1 MNRMQR
7 KELEKAIAM
16 SLVLTAFSGGVGTAA
31 AVYHDTAGAYAV
43 GAQTVTDVKGLAFAG
58 YGPGYL
64 APADAAVSGNGT
76 GVVMNVSGGAFGVNI
91 GSSYNTS
98 LDAHGIGAYN
108 GAEINFAADTTL
120 SVNNAATHTTFDN
133 HGIVAGTD
141 SVIRIDSS
149 AVDIT
154 VSNGSHNSGLR
165 VYKNGQIIVSNPLI
179 MDITAGTAGGSGA
192 AYGIAVDTH
201 LGEAGDAGHV
211 ETGAVKMTING
222 GSSAGEYDAGIAVEQ
237 SGSYTANDTVD
248 ITVSNSANGGRVA
261 GVQNRGDGAVV
272 MQDVKIAASSS
283 GSSEAFGIYNYAG
296 GSYNLKNLDIT
307 ASSTGGQVV
316 GIANISSV
324 SGKVSAFEAADIT
337 MELQG
342 NGSEVYGI
350 QNGLD
355 STNASDFKAGS
366 INIKADNNGNIIGIT
381 NKVGST
387 FSAGDI
393 VIDGTGKSFMF
404 GIENQTANQ
413 MGLENVTVKLTKKD
427 GGGGATAGMH
437 GIWNPAVDFAA
448 KNTTVI
454 LDNTKGTDKT
464 TGINVGSYK
473 ADIDGDLGLD
483 IKGNTGD
490 VVGVNGTA
498 TVAGDV
504 NAILS
509 GEKNVTGINGNTT
522 VAGDLN
528 MSVNSHGATYGI
540 MGSTTVDGD
549 VNMVVVS
556 DSGSGVYG
564 ISGATSVKGD
574 LNMSVTGG
582 PGNIYCVNG
591 SLDVDGDTNVTL
603 YGANNGNN
611 YALQGS
617 HINLNGAVNNI
628 HVYDQNGNGLR
639 WAGAIRGKA
648 TIADNSVTN
657 VSVVS
662 TGSNSVEMLDG
673 LREGLDLGKN
683 AVLNVAVIAPNATVG
698 NGNEQQKGMVGILSW
713 SNYIPIVL
721 REGSQTNVTI
731 NGCAVNASGYNG
743 AIGISGAVQA
753 SGNVNVNIIS
763 EGGIGLLVS
772 SYQPSDAVYNGD
784 VIVNTNKGTAV
795 ATIDSK
801 DNTYAYTSSITIDPD
816 AGKKV
821 QLVGDVKHF
830 DDAAMLNNGASID
843 ISFKNASSF
852 LTGASLGANNTDR
865 TTSLSFDNGSLWNMT
880 GDSVATKLVNDND
893 ATIDMTQGA
902 DTLAVAEYQGDG
914 GNFIMDTDL
923 GSETDGDKI
932 TIGTKTTAGVTY
944 IQVKDASLTN
954 GLGEVTGVKN
964 LLLVTDNSAEQ
975 AAQFVGKEL
984 NAGGLWDVTP
994 TIENGLAALDANGN
1008 PVGTVNEWYLTK
1020 IAKKINND
1028 TSVLLDAG
1036 DNSYALWRN
1045 SNDTLRKRLGDLRHR
1060 SNQTDGDGLWA
1071 RYTGGKFGSGSFDSH
1086 YNMYQLG
1093 YDKADNAKSTY
1104 GFALERGTG
1113 RADYSLGSGKDKL
1126 FAGSLYGTWYGEH
1139 GNYTDVVAKAGLFD
1153 TDINSYGDYPDKANN
1168 KNHAYSLSIEYGK
1181 TIELSKE
1188 RGVFIEPQAQFIMG
1202 RLSSSSYT
1210 TDRGNHVYMGGVN
1223 SYIGRLGFVL
1233 GQKTSENNDVYF
1245 KANLLH
1251 EFGGDRDI
1259 YMRAANGETLSDSR
1273 DYGDTW
1279 FELGL
1284 GTNVKLGNSSHFYG
1298 DIERSFG
1305 ADIQK
1310 KWQINAG
1317 VRFEF

>member
-1 MNRMQR
+1 MQR
-7 KELEKAIAM
+7 KDLEKAIAM
-16 SLVLTAFSGGVGTAA
+16 SLALTAFGANVGTAA
-31 AVYHDTAGAYAV
+31 AVYHDAAGSYTV
-43 GAQTVTDVKGLAFAG
+43 GAQTVTDVKRVAFTG
-58 YGPGYL
+58 YMPGYL
-64 APADAAVSGNGT
+64 APADAAVSGNGA

-91 GSSYNTS
+91 GSSYNTG

-165 VYKNGQIIVSNPLI
+165 VYKNGQIIVSNPLT

-201 LGEAGDAGHV
+201 LGAAGDAGHI
-211 ETGAVKMTING
+211 ETGAVTMTING

-237 SGSYTANDTVD
+237 SGSYTANDKVD
-248 ITVSNSANGGRVA
+248 ITVSNSANVGRVA

-283 GSSEAFGIYNYAG
+283 GNSEAFGIYNYAG
-296 GSYNLKNLDIT
+296 GSYNLRNLDIT

-337 MELQG
+337 MVLQG

-366 INIKADNNGNIIGIT
+366 INIKADNNSNIIGIT

-393 VIDGTGKSFMF
+393 VIDGTGRSFMF

-427 GGGGATAGMH
+427 GGGGVTAGMH

-448 KNTTVI
+448 RNTTVI

-473 ADIDGDLGLD
+473 VDIDGDLGLD

-490 VVGVNGTA
+490 VVGVNGT
-498 TVAGDV
+498 TEVSGDV
-504 NAILS
+504 NAVLS
-509 GEKNVTGINGNTT
+509 GEKNVTGINGNAT
-522 VAGDLN
+522 VDGNVN
-528 MSVNSHGATYGI
+528 MKLDGKSNTYGI
-540 MGSTTVDGD
+540 IAGSSAVTVGGD
-549 VNMVVVS
+549 VNMDITTANGSVGGISTTGVIKVDGNLNINIHDTYAPIRMAAVLGNVTFATHIDIGGLNNNINVDGRS
-556 DSGSGVYG
+556 QFMEGLYSGV
-564 ISGATSVKGD
+564 K
-574 LNMSVTGG
+574 L
-582 PGNIYCVNG
+582 
-591 SLDVDGDTNVTL
+591 
-603 YGANNGNN
+603 
-611 YALQGS
+611 
-617 HINLNGAVNNI
+617 
-628 HVYDQNGNGLR
+628 
-639 WAGAIRGKA
+639 
-648 TIADNSVTN
+648 ADNSVTN
-657 VSVVS
+657 IRLK
-662 TGSNSVEMLDG
+662 NSETAFYQTQGIYDRDDKG
-673 LREGLDLGKN
+673 FNLGAN
-683 AVLNVAVIAPNATVG
+683 AVLNVAVETSGQQSLGDG
-698 NGNEQQKGMVGILSW
+698 NSDGTFGLLLTNESTTESVAQA
-713 SNYIPIVL
+713 
-721 REGSQTNVTI
+721 GSQINVKVK
-731 NGCAVNASGYNG
+731 GSAVKASGIAG
-743 AIGISGAVQA
+743 TVGISGSIKAA
-753 SGNVNVNIIS
+753 GDVNVVVQS
-763 EGGIGLLVS
+763 EDGIGLRAR
-772 SYQPSDAVYNGD
+772 AVDEIAEYTGD
-784 VIVNTNKGTAV
+784 VIVTANKGTAV
-795 ATIDSK
+795 GTVGYSNA
-801 DNTYAYTSSITIDPD
+801 NWNASITIDP
-816 AGKKV
+816 ATGKKV
-821 QLVGDVKHF
+821 QLTGDIKHF
-830 DDAAMLNNGASID
+830 RDISGSSDLTKGSSID
-843 ISFKNASSF
+843 ISFKNAASF

-880 GDSVATKLVNDND
+880 GDSVATQLVNDND

-1093 YDKADNAKSTY
+1093 YDKAVDARSTY
-1104 GFALERGTG
+1104 GIAVESGTG
-1113 RADYSLGSGKDKL
+1113 RGDYVAGSSKDKL
-1126 FAGSLYGTWYGEH
+1126 WTGSLYGTWYGSN
-1139 GNYTDVVAKAGLFD
+1139 GTYTDVVARYGHFD
-1153 TDINSYGDYPDKANN
+1153 TDINSYGDYPDKGNN
-1168 KNHAYSLSIEYGK
+1168 KNHAYSLSIEYGR
-1181 TIELSKE
+1181 TIELSQE
-1188 RGVFIEPQAQFIMG
+1188 HGTFIEPQAQFIMG
-1202 RLSSSSYT
+1202 RMSSSSYT
-1210 TDRGNHVYMGGVN
+1210 TDRGNNVYLGGVN
-1223 SYIGRLGFVL
+1223 SYIGRLGVVA
-1233 GQKTSENNDVYF
+1233 GQKTPDGNDVYF
-1245 KANLLH
+1245 KVNLLH
-1251 EFGGDRDI
+1251 EFGGGYDVTMHD
-1259 YMRAANGETLSDSR
+1259 GTDSVKTG
-1273 DYGDTW
+1273 DTFNDTW
-1279 FELGL
+1279 FEYGI
-1284 GTNVKLGNSSHFYG
+1284 GAAFATGKTSHIYL
-1298 DIERSFG
+1298 DVERSSGSDFTKDWQWNVG
-1305 ADIQK
+1305 AR
-1310 KWQINAG
+1310 WT
-1317 VRFEF
+1317 F

>member
-31 AVYHDTAGAYAV
+31 PIYQTVAGAYNV

-76 GVVMNVSGGAFGVNI
+76 GVVMNVSGGTFGVNI
-91 GSSYNTS
+91 ASSYNTGF
-98 LDAHGIGAYN
+98 DAHGIGAYN

-201 LGEAGDAGHV
+201 LGEAGDAGHI
-211 ETGAVKMTING
+211 ETGAVTMTIRG

-237 SGSYTANDTVD
+237 SGSYTANDKVD

-355 STNASDFKAGS
+355 STNASDFKTGS

-427 GGGGATAGMH
+427 SGGGSTAGMH
-437 GIWNPAVDFAA
+437 GISNPYIDFAA

-498 TVAGDV
+498 EVTGDV

-509 GEKNVTGINGNTT
+509 GGGNVTGINGAAAVDGN
-522 VAGDLN
+522 VN
-528 MSVNSHGATYGI
+528 MKLDGKNNTYGI
-540 MGSTTVDGD
+540 LAGSGAVTIGGD
-549 VNMVVVS
+549 VNMDITTANGSVGGISTTGAIKVDGNLNVNIHDTYAPIRMAAVLGNVTVATHIDIGGLNNNINVDGRS
-556 DSGSGVYG
+556 QFMEGLYSGV
-564 ISGATSVKGD
+564 K
-574 LNMSVTGG
+574 L
-582 PGNIYCVNG
+582 
-591 SLDVDGDTNVTL
+591 
-603 YGANNGNN
+603 
-611 YALQGS
+611 
-617 HINLNGAVNNI
+617 
-628 HVYDQNGNGLR
+628 
-639 WAGAIRGKA
+639 
-648 TIADNSVTN
+648 ADNSVTN
-657 VSVVS
+657 ISLK
-662 TGSNSVEMLDG
+662 NSETAFYQTQGIYDRDDKG
-673 LREGLDLGKN
+673 FNLGAN
-683 AVLNVAVIAPNATVG
+683 AVLNVAVETSGQQSLGAGNSDGTFGLLLTNVRATESIAQA
-698 NGNEQQKGMVGILSW
+698 
-713 SNYIPIVL
+713 
-721 REGSQTNVTI
+721 GSQINV
-731 NGCAVNASGYNG
+731 NVKGSAVNASGIAG
-743 AIGISGAVQA
+743 TVGISGSIKAA
-753 SGNVNVNIIS
+753 GDVNVVVQS
-763 EGGIGLLVS
+763 EDGIGLRAR
-772 SYQPSDAVYNGD
+772 AVDEIAEYTGD
-784 VIVNTNKGTAV
+784 VIVTTNKGTAV
-795 ATIDSK
+795 GTVGNGNA
-801 DNTYAYTSSITIDPD
+801 NWNASITIDP
-816 AGKKV
+816 ATGKKV
-821 QLVGDVKHF
+821 QLTGDVKHF
-830 DDAAMLNNGASID
+830 RDISGSSDLTKGSSID
-843 ISFKNASSF
+843 ISFKNAYSF

-1153 TDINSYGDYPDKANN
+1153 TDISSYGDYPDKANN

-1259 YMRAANGETLSDSR
+1259 YMRAANGETLSDNR

>member
-1 MNRMQR
+1 MQR

-31 AVYHDTAGAYAV
+31 AVYHDSAGTYNV
-43 GAQTVTDVKGLAFAG
+43 GAQTVTDVKNNAFPG
-58 YGPGYL
+58 YMPGYL
-64 APADAAVSGNGT
+64 ATADAAVSGNGA

-91 GSSYNTS
+91 GSSYNTG

-201 LGEAGDAGHV
+201 LGEAGDAGHI
-211 ETGAVKMTING
+211 ETGAVTMTVNG

-324 SGKVSAFEAADIT
+324 SGKVSSFEAADIT

-355 STNASDFKAGS
+355 STNASDFKTGS

-427 GGGGATAGMH
+427 SGGGSTAGMH
-437 GIWNPAVDFAA
+437 GISNPYIDFAA

-498 TVAGDV
+498 EVTGDV

-509 GEKNVTGINGNTT
+509 GGGNVTGINGAAAVDGN
-522 VAGDLN
+522 VN
-528 MSVNSHGATYGI
+528 MKLDGKNNTYGI
-540 MGSTTVDGD
+540 LAGSGAVTIGGD
-549 VNMVVVS
+549 VNMDITTANGSVGGISTTGAIKVDGNLNVNIHDTYAPIRMAAVLGNVTVATHIDIGGLNNNINVDGRS
-556 DSGSGVYG
+556 QFMEGLYSGV
-564 ISGATSVKGD
+564 K
-574 LNMSVTGG
+574 L
-582 PGNIYCVNG
+582 
-591 SLDVDGDTNVTL
+591 
-603 YGANNGNN
+603 
-611 YALQGS
+611 
-617 HINLNGAVNNI
+617 
-628 HVYDQNGNGLR
+628 
-639 WAGAIRGKA
+639 
-648 TIADNSVTN
+648 ADNSVTN
-657 VSVVS
+657 ISLK
-662 TGSNSVEMLDG
+662 NSETAFYQTQGIYDRDDKG
-673 LREGLDLGKN
+673 FNLGAN
-683 AVLNVAVIAPNATVG
+683 AVLNVAVETSGQQSLGAGNSDGTFGLLLTNVRATESIAQA
-698 NGNEQQKGMVGILSW
+698 
-713 SNYIPIVL
+713 
-721 REGSQTNVTI
+721 GSQINV
-731 NGCAVNASGYNG
+731 NVKGSAVNASGIAG
-743 AIGISGAVQA
+743 TVGISGSIKAA
-753 SGNVNVNIIS
+753 GDVNVVVQS
-763 EGGIGLLVS
+763 EDGIGLRAR
-772 SYQPSDAVYNGD
+772 AVDEIAEYTGD
-784 VIVNTNKGTAV
+784 VIVTTNKGTAV
-795 ATIDSK
+795 GTVGNGNA
-801 DNTYAYTSSITIDPD
+801 NWNASITIDP
-816 AGKKV
+816 ATGKKV
-821 QLVGDVKHF
+821 QLTGDVKHF
-830 DDAAMLNNGASID
+830 RDISGSSDLTKGSSID
-843 ISFKNASSF
+843 ISFKNAYSF

-1028 TSVLLDAG
+1028 TSVLLDAA

-1153 TDINSYGDYPDKANN
+1153 TDISSYGDYPDKANN

-1259 YMRAANGETLSDSR
+1259 YMRAANGETLSDNR

>member
-1 MNRMQR
+1 MQR

-31 AVYHDTAGAYAV
+31 AVYHDSAGTYNV
-43 GAQTVTDVKGLAFAG
+43 GAQTVTDVKNNAFPG
-58 YGPGYL
+58 YMPGYL
-64 APADAAVSGNGT
+64 ATADAAVSGNGA

-91 GSSYNTS
+91 GSSYNTG

-108 GAEINFAADTTL
+108 GAKINFAADTTL

-324 SGKVSAFEAADIT
+324 SGKVSSFEAADIT

-355 STNASDFKAGS
+355 STNASDFKTGS

-427 GGGGATAGMH
+427 SGGGSTAGMH
-437 GIWNPAVDFAA
+437 GISNPYIDFAA

-498 TVAGDV
+498 EVTGDV

-509 GEKNVTGINGNTT
+509 GGGNVTGINGAAAVDGN
-522 VAGDLN
+522 VN
-528 MSVNSHGATYGI
+528 MKLDGKNNTYGI
-540 MGSTTVDGD
+540 LAGSGAVTIGGD
-549 VNMVVVS
+549 VNMDITTANGSVGGISTTGAIKVDGNLNVNIHDTYAPIRMAAVLGNVTVATHIDIGGLNNNINVDGRS
-556 DSGSGVYG
+556 QFMEGLYSGV
-564 ISGATSVKGD
+564 K
-574 LNMSVTGG
+574 L
-582 PGNIYCVNG
+582 
-591 SLDVDGDTNVTL
+591 
-603 YGANNGNN
+603 
-611 YALQGS
+611 
-617 HINLNGAVNNI
+617 
-628 HVYDQNGNGLR
+628 
-639 WAGAIRGKA
+639 
-648 TIADNSVTN
+648 ADNSVTN
-657 VSVVS
+657 ISLK
-662 TGSNSVEMLDG
+662 NSETAFYQTQGIYDRDDKG
-673 LREGLDLGKN
+673 FNLGAN
-683 AVLNVAVIAPNATVG
+683 AVLNVAVETSGQQSLGAGNSDGTFGLLLTNVRATESVS
-698 NGNEQQKGMVGILSW
+698 QA
-713 SNYIPIVL
+713 
-721 REGSQTNVTI
+721 GSQINV
-731 NGCAVNASGYNG
+731 NVKGSAVNASGIAG
-743 AIGISGAVQA
+743 TVGISGSIKAA
-753 SGNVNVNIIS
+753 GDVNVVVQS
-763 EGGIGLLVS
+763 EDGIGLRAR
-772 SYQPSDAVYNGD
+772 AVDEIAEYTGD
-784 VIVNTNKGTAV
+784 VIVTTNKGTAV
-795 ATIDSK
+795 GTVGNGNA
-801 DNTYAYTSSITIDPD
+801 NWNASITIDP
-816 AGKKV
+816 ATGKKV
-821 QLVGDVKHF
+821 QLTGDVKHF
-830 DDAAMLNNGASID
+830 RDISGSSDLTKGSSID
-843 ISFKNASSF
+843 ISFKNAASF

-880 GDSVATKLVNDND
+880 GDSVATKLVNNND

-902 DTLAVAEYQGDG
+902 DTLAVAEYQGDD

>member
-1 MNRMQR
+1 MQR

-31 AVYHDTAGAYAV
+31 AVYHDSAGTYNV
-43 GAQTVTDVKGLAFAG
+43 GAQTVTDVKNNAFPG
-58 YGPGYL
+58 YMPGYL
-64 APADAAVSGNGT
+64 ATADAAVSGNGA

-91 GSSYNTS
+91 GSSYNTG

-165 VYKNGQIIVSNPLI
+165 VYKNGQIIVSNPLT

-201 LGEAGDAGHV
+201 LGEAGDAGHI
-211 ETGAVKMTING
+211 ETGAVTMTVNG

-237 SGSYTANDTVD
+237 SGSYTANDKVD

-366 INIKADNNGNIIGIT
+366 INIKTDNNGNIIGIT

-427 GGGGATAGMH
+427 SGGGSTAGMH
-437 GIWNPAVDFAA
+437 GISNPYIDFAA

-498 TVAGDV
+498 EVTGDV

-509 GEKNVTGINGNTT
+509 GGGNVTGINGAAAVDGN
-522 VAGDLN
+522 VN
-528 MSVNSHGATYGI
+528 MKLDGKNNTYGI
-540 MGSTTVDGD
+540 LAGSGAVTIGGD
-549 VNMVVVS
+549 VNMDITTANGSVGGISTTGAIKVDGNLNVNIHDTYAPIRMAAVLGNVTVATHIDIGGLNNNINVDGRS
-556 DSGSGVYG
+556 QFMEGLYSGV
-564 ISGATSVKGD
+564 K
-574 LNMSVTGG
+574 L
-582 PGNIYCVNG
+582 
-591 SLDVDGDTNVTL
+591 
-603 YGANNGNN
+603 
-611 YALQGS
+611 
-617 HINLNGAVNNI
+617 
-628 HVYDQNGNGLR
+628 
-639 WAGAIRGKA
+639 
-648 TIADNSVTN
+648 ADNSVTN
-657 VSVVS
+657 ISLK
-662 TGSNSVEMLDG
+662 NSETAFYQTQGIYDRDDKG
-673 LREGLDLGKN
+673 FNLGAN
-683 AVLNVAVIAPNATVG
+683 AVLNVAVETSGQQSLGAGNSDGTFGLLLTNVRATESIAQA
-698 NGNEQQKGMVGILSW
+698 
-713 SNYIPIVL
+713 
-721 REGSQTNVTI
+721 GSQINV
-731 NGCAVNASGYNG
+731 NVKGSAVNASGIAG
-743 AIGISGAVQA
+743 TVGISGSIKAA
-753 SGNVNVNIIS
+753 GDVNVVVQS
-763 EGGIGLLVS
+763 EDGIGLRAR
-772 SYQPSDAVYNGD
+772 AVDEIAEYTGD
-784 VIVNTNKGTAV
+784 VIVTTNKGTAV
-795 ATIDSK
+795 GTVGNGNA
-801 DNTYAYTSSITIDPD
+801 NWNASITIDP
-816 AGKKV
+816 ATGKKV
-821 QLVGDVKHF
+821 QLTGDVKHF
-830 DDAAMLNNGASID
+830 RDISGSSDLTKGSSID
-843 ISFKNASSF
+843 ISFKNAYSF

-994 TIENGLAALDANGN
+994 TIENGLMALDANGN

-1028 TSVLLDAG
+1028 TSVLLDAA

-1153 TDINSYGDYPDKANN
+1153 TDISSYGDYPDKANN

-1259 YMRAANGETLSDSR
+1259 YMRAANGETLSDNR

>member
-1 MNRMQR
+1 MQR

-31 AVYHDTAGAYAV
+31 AVYHDSAGTYNV
-43 GAQTVTDVKGLAFAG
+43 GAQTVTDVKNNAFPG
-58 YGPGYL
+58 YMPGYL
-64 APADAAVSGNGT
+64 ATADAAVSGNGA

-91 GSSYNTS
+91 GSSYNTG

-324 SGKVSAFEAADIT
+324 SGKVSSFEAADIT

-427 GGGGATAGMH
+427 SGGGSTAGMH
-437 GIWNPAVDFAA
+437 GISNPYIDFAA

-498 TVAGDV
+498 EVTGDV

-509 GEKNVTGINGNTT
+509 GGGNVTGINGAAAVDGN
-522 VAGDLN
+522 VN
-528 MSVNSHGATYGI
+528 MKLDGKNNTYGI
-540 MGSTTVDGD
+540 LAGSGAVTIGGD
-549 VNMVVVS
+549 VNMDITTANGSVGGISTTGAIKVDGNLNVNIHDTYAPIRMAAVLGNVTVATHIDIGGLNNNINVDGRS
-556 DSGSGVYG
+556 QFMEGLYSGV
-564 ISGATSVKGD
+564 K
-574 LNMSVTGG
+574 L
-582 PGNIYCVNG
+582 
-591 SLDVDGDTNVTL
+591 
-603 YGANNGNN
+603 
-611 YALQGS
+611 
-617 HINLNGAVNNI
+617 
-628 HVYDQNGNGLR
+628 
-639 WAGAIRGKA
+639 
-648 TIADNSVTN
+648 ADNSVTN
-657 VSVVS
+657 ISLK
-662 TGSNSVEMLDG
+662 NSETAFYQTQGIYDRDDKG
-673 LREGLDLGKN
+673 FNLGAN
-683 AVLNVAVIAPNATVG
+683 AVLNVAVETSGQQSLGAGNSDGTFGLLLTNVRATESVS
-698 NGNEQQKGMVGILSW
+698 QA
-713 SNYIPIVL
+713 
-721 REGSQTNVTI
+721 GSQINV
-731 NGCAVNASGYNG
+731 NVKGSAVNASGIAG
-743 AIGISGAVQA
+743 TVGISGSIKAA
-753 SGNVNVNIIS
+753 GDVNVVVQS
-763 EGGIGLLVS
+763 EDGIGLRAR
-772 SYQPSDAVYNGD
+772 AVDEIAEYTGD
-784 VIVNTNKGTAV
+784 VIVTTNKGTAV
-795 ATIDSK
+795 GTVGNGNA
-801 DNTYAYTSSITIDPD
+801 NWNASITIDP
-816 AGKKV
+816 ATGKKV
-821 QLVGDVKHF
+821 QLTGDVKHF
-830 DDAAMLNNGASID
+830 RDISGSSDLTKGSSID
-843 ISFKNASSF
+843 ISFKNAASF

-880 GDSVATKLVNDND
+880 GDSVATKLVNNND

-902 DTLAVAEYQGDG
+902 DTLAVAEYQGDD

-1153 TDINSYGDYPDKANN
+1153 TDISSYGDYPDKANN

>member
-1 MNRMQR
+1 MQR

-31 AVYHDTAGAYAV
+31 AVYHDSAGTYNV
-43 GAQTVTDVKGLAFAG
+43 GAQTVTDVKNNAFPG
-58 YGPGYL
+58 YMPGYL
-64 APADAAVSGNGT
+64 ATADAAVSGNGA

-91 GSSYNTS
+91 GSSYNTG

-165 VYKNGQIIVSNPLI
+165 VYKNGQIIVSNPLT

-201 LGEAGDAGHV
+201 LGEAGDAGHI
-211 ETGAVKMTING
+211 ETGAVTMTIRG

-355 STNASDFKAGS
+355 STNASDFKTGS

-498 TVAGDV
+498 EVTGDV

-509 GEKNVTGINGNTT
+509 GGGNVTGINGAAAVDGN
-522 VAGDLN
+522 VN
-528 MSVNSHGATYGI
+528 MKLDGKNNTYGI
-540 MGSTTVDGD
+540 LAGSGAVTIGGD
-549 VNMVVVS
+549 VNMDITTANGSVGGISTTGAIKVDGNLNVNIHDTYAPIRMAAVLGNVTVATHIDIGGLNNNINVDGRS
-556 DSGSGVYG
+556 QFMEGLYSGV
-564 ISGATSVKGD
+564 K
-574 LNMSVTGG
+574 L
-582 PGNIYCVNG
+582 
-591 SLDVDGDTNVTL
+591 
-603 YGANNGNN
+603 
-611 YALQGS
+611 
-617 HINLNGAVNNI
+617 
-628 HVYDQNGNGLR
+628 
-639 WAGAIRGKA
+639 
-648 TIADNSVTN
+648 ADNSVTN
-657 VSVVS
+657 ISLK
-662 TGSNSVEMLDG
+662 NSETAFYQTQGIYDRDDKG
-673 LREGLDLGKN
+673 FNLGAN
-683 AVLNVAVIAPNATVG
+683 AVLNVAVETSGQQSLGAGNSDGTFGLLLTNVRATESIAQA
-698 NGNEQQKGMVGILSW
+698 
-713 SNYIPIVL
+713 
-721 REGSQTNVTI
+721 GSQINV
-731 NGCAVNASGYNG
+731 NVKGSAVNASGIAG
-743 AIGISGAVQA
+743 TVGISGSIKAA
-753 SGNVNVNIIS
+753 GDVNVVVQS
-763 EGGIGLLVS
+763 EDGIGLRAR
-772 SYQPSDAVYNGD
+772 AVDEIAEYTGD
-784 VIVNTNKGTAV
+784 VIVTTNKGTAV
-795 ATIDSK
+795 GTVGNGNA
-801 DNTYAYTSSITIDPD
+801 NWNASITIDP
-816 AGKKV
+816 ATGKKV
-821 QLVGDVKHF
+821 QLTGDVKHF
-830 DDAAMLNNGASID
+830 RDISGSSDLTKGSSID
-843 ISFKNASSF
+843 ISFKNAYSF

-994 TIENGLAALDANGN
+994 TIENGLMALDANGN

-1153 TDINSYGDYPDKANN
+1153 TDISSYGDYPDKANN

-1259 YMRAANGETLSDSR
+1259 YMRAANGETLSDNR

>member
-1 MNRMQR
+1 MQR

-31 AVYHDTAGAYAV
+31 AVYHDSAGTYNV
-43 GAQTVTDVKGLAFAG
+43 GAQTVTDVKNNAFPG
-58 YGPGYL
+58 YMPGYL
-64 APADAAVSGNGT
+64 ATADAAVSGNGA

-91 GSSYNTS
+91 GSSYNTG

-201 LGEAGDAGHV
+201 LGEAGDAGHI
-211 ETGAVKMTING
+211 ETGAVTMTVNG

-237 SGSYTANDTVD
+237 SGSYTANDKVD

-324 SGKVSAFEAADIT
+324 SGKVSSFEAADIT

-355 STNASDFKAGS
+355 STNASDFKTGS

-427 GGGGATAGMH
+427 SGGGSTAGMH
-437 GIWNPAVDFAA
+437 GISNPYIDFAA

-498 TVAGDV
+498 EVTGDV

-509 GEKNVTGINGNTT
+509 GGGNVTGINGAAAVDGN
-522 VAGDLN
+522 VN
-528 MSVNSHGATYGI
+528 MKLDGKNNTYGI
-540 MGSTTVDGD
+540 LAGSGAVTIGGD
-549 VNMVVVS
+549 VNMDITTANGSVGGISTTGAIKVDGNLNVNIHDTYAPIRMAAVLGNVTVATHIDIGGLNNNINVDGRS
-556 DSGSGVYG
+556 QFMEGLYSGV
-564 ISGATSVKGD
+564 K
-574 LNMSVTGG
+574 L
-582 PGNIYCVNG
+582 
-591 SLDVDGDTNVTL
+591 
-603 YGANNGNN
+603 
-611 YALQGS
+611 
-617 HINLNGAVNNI
+617 
-628 HVYDQNGNGLR
+628 
-639 WAGAIRGKA
+639 
-648 TIADNSVTN
+648 ADNSVTN
-657 VSVVS
+657 ISLK
-662 TGSNSVEMLDG
+662 NSETAFYQTQGIYDRDDKG
-673 LREGLDLGKN
+673 FNLGAN
-683 AVLNVAVIAPNATVG
+683 AVLNVAVETSGQQSLGAGNSDGTFGLLLTNVRATESIAQA
-698 NGNEQQKGMVGILSW
+698 
-713 SNYIPIVL
+713 
-721 REGSQTNVTI
+721 GSQINV
-731 NGCAVNASGYNG
+731 NVKGSAVNASGIAG
-743 AIGISGAVQA
+743 TVGISGSIKAA
-753 SGNVNVNIIS
+753 GDVNVVVQS
-763 EGGIGLLVS
+763 EDGIGLRAR
-772 SYQPSDAVYNGD
+772 AVDEIAEYTGD
-784 VIVNTNKGTAV
+784 VIVTTNKGTAV
-795 ATIDSK
+795 GTVGNGNA
-801 DNTYAYTSSITIDPD
+801 NWNASITIDP
-816 AGKKV
+816 ATGKKV
-821 QLVGDVKHF
+821 QLTGDVKHF
-830 DDAAMLNNGASID
+830 RDISGSSDLTKGSSID
-843 ISFKNASSF
+843 ISFKNAYSF

-1153 TDINSYGDYPDKANN
+1153 TDISSYGDYPDKANN

-1259 YMRAANGETLSDSR
+1259 YMRAANGETLSDNR

>member
-1 MNRMQR
+1 MQR

-31 AVYHDTAGAYAV
+31 PIYQTVAGAYNV

-76 GVVMNVSGGAFGVNI
+76 GVVMNVSGGTFGVNI
-91 GSSYNTS
+91 ASSYNTGF
-98 LDAHGIGAYN
+98 DAHGIGAYN

-201 LGEAGDAGHV
+201 LGEAGDAGHI
-211 ETGAVKMTING
+211 ETGAVTMTIRG

-237 SGSYTANDTVD
+237 SGSYTANDKVD

-355 STNASDFKAGS
+355 STNASDFKTGS

-498 TVAGDV
+498 EVTGDV

-509 GEKNVTGINGNTT
+509 GGGNVTGINGAAAVDGN
-522 VAGDLN
+522 VN
-528 MSVNSHGATYGI
+528 MKLDGKNNTYGI
-540 MGSTTVDGD
+540 LAGSGAVTIGGD
-549 VNMVVVS
+549 VNMDITTANGSVGGISTTGAIKVDGNLNVNIHDTYAPIRMAAVLGNVTVATHIDIGGLNNNINVDGRS
-556 DSGSGVYG
+556 QFMEGLYSGV
-564 ISGATSVKGD
+564 K
-574 LNMSVTGG
+574 L
-582 PGNIYCVNG
+582 
-591 SLDVDGDTNVTL
+591 
-603 YGANNGNN
+603 
-611 YALQGS
+611 
-617 HINLNGAVNNI
+617 
-628 HVYDQNGNGLR
+628 
-639 WAGAIRGKA
+639 
-648 TIADNSVTN
+648 ADNSVTN
-657 VSVVS
+657 ISLK
-662 TGSNSVEMLDG
+662 NSETAFYQTQGIYDRDDKG
-673 LREGLDLGKN
+673 FNLGAN
-683 AVLNVAVIAPNATVG
+683 AVLNVAVETSGQQSLGAGNSDGTFGLLLTNVRATESIAQA
-698 NGNEQQKGMVGILSW
+698 
-713 SNYIPIVL
+713 
-721 REGSQTNVTI
+721 GSQINV
-731 NGCAVNASGYNG
+731 NVKGSAVNASGIAG
-743 AIGISGAVQA
+743 TVGISGSIKAA
-753 SGNVNVNIIS
+753 GDVNVVVQS
-763 EGGIGLLVS
+763 EDGIGLRAR
-772 SYQPSDAVYNGD
+772 AVDEIAEYTGD
-784 VIVNTNKGTAV
+784 VIVTTNKGTAV
-795 ATIDSK
+795 GTVGNGNA
-801 DNTYAYTSSITIDPD
+801 NWNASITIDP
-816 AGKKV
+816 ATGKKV
-821 QLVGDVKHF
+821 QLTGDVKHF
-830 DDAAMLNNGASID
+830 RDISGSSDLTKGSSID
-843 ISFKNASSF
+843 ISFKNAYSF

-1153 TDINSYGDYPDKANN
+1153 TDISSYGDYPDKANN

-1188 RGVFIEPQAQFIMG
+1188 HGVFIEPQAQFIMG

-1210 TDRGNHVYMGGVN
+1210 TDRGNHVYMSGVN

>member
-1 MNRMQR
+1 MQR

-31 AVYHDTAGAYAV
+31 AVYHDSAGTYNV
-43 GAQTVTDVKGLAFAG
+43 GAQTVTDVKNNAFPG
-58 YGPGYL
+58 YMPGYL
-64 APADAAVSGNGT
+64 ATADAAVSGNGA

-91 GSSYNTS
+91 GSSYNTG

-201 LGEAGDAGHV
+201 LGEAGDAGHI
-211 ETGAVKMTING
+211 ETGAVTMTIRG

-237 SGSYTANDTVD
+237 SGSYTANDKVD

-324 SGKVSAFEAADIT
+324 SGKVSSFEAADIT

-366 INIKADNNGNIIGIT
+366 INIKTDNNGNIIGIT

-427 GGGGATAGMH
+427 SGGGSTAGMH
-437 GIWNPAVDFAA
+437 GISNPYIDFAA

-498 TVAGDV
+498 EVTGDV

-509 GEKNVTGINGNTT
+509 GGGNVTGINGAAAVDGN
-522 VAGDLN
+522 VN
-528 MSVNSHGATYGI
+528 MKLDGKNNTYGI
-540 MGSTTVDGD
+540 LAGSGAVTIGGD
-549 VNMVVVS
+549 VNMDITTANGSVGGISTTGAIKVDGNLNVNIHDTYAPIRMAAVLGNVTVATHIDIGGLNNNINVDGRS
-556 DSGSGVYG
+556 QFMEGLYSGV
-564 ISGATSVKGD
+564 K
-574 LNMSVTGG
+574 L
-582 PGNIYCVNG
+582 
-591 SLDVDGDTNVTL
+591 
-603 YGANNGNN
+603 
-611 YALQGS
+611 
-617 HINLNGAVNNI
+617 
-628 HVYDQNGNGLR
+628 
-639 WAGAIRGKA
+639 
-648 TIADNSVTN
+648 ADNSVTN
-657 VSVVS
+657 ISLK
-662 TGSNSVEMLDG
+662 NSETAFYQTQGIYDRDDKG
-673 LREGLDLGKN
+673 FNLGAN
-683 AVLNVAVIAPNATVG
+683 AVLNVAVETSGQQSLGAGNSDGTFGLLLTNVRATESIAQA
-698 NGNEQQKGMVGILSW
+698 
-713 SNYIPIVL
+713 
-721 REGSQTNVTI
+721 GSQINV
-731 NGCAVNASGYNG
+731 NVKGSAVNASGIAG
-743 AIGISGAVQA
+743 TVGISGSIKAA
-753 SGNVNVNIIS
+753 GDVNVVVQS
-763 EGGIGLLVS
+763 EDGIGLRAR
-772 SYQPSDAVYNGD
+772 AVDEIAEYTGD
-784 VIVNTNKGTAV
+784 VIVTTNKGTAV
-795 ATIDSK
+795 GTVGNGNA
-801 DNTYAYTSSITIDPD
+801 NWNASITIDP
-816 AGKKV
+816 ATGKKV
-821 QLVGDVKHF
+821 QLTGDVKHF
-830 DDAAMLNNGASID
+830 RDISGSSDLTKGSSID
-843 ISFKNASSF
+843 ISFKNAYSF

-994 TIENGLAALDANGN
+994 TIENGLMALDANGN

-1028 TSVLLDAG
+1028 TSVLLDAA

-1153 TDINSYGDYPDKANN
+1153 TDISSYGDYPDKANN

-1259 YMRAANGETLSDSR
+1259 YMRAANGETLSDNR

>member
-1 MNRMQR
+1 MQR

-31 AVYHDTAGAYAV
+31 AVYHDSAGTYNV
-43 GAQTVTDVKGLAFAG
+43 GAQTVTDVKNNAFPG
-58 YGPGYL
+58 YMPGYL
-64 APADAAVSGNGT
+64 ATADAAVSGNGA

-91 GSSYNTS
+91 GSSYNTG

-165 VYKNGQIIVSNPLI
+165 VYKNGQIIVSNPLT

-201 LGEAGDAGHV
+201 LGEAGDAGHI
-211 ETGAVKMTING
+211 ETGAVTMTIRG

-237 SGSYTANDTVD
+237 SGSYTANDKVD

-324 SGKVSAFEAADIT
+324 SGKVSSFEAADIT

-366 INIKADNNGNIIGIT
+366 INIKTDNNGNIIGIT

-498 TVAGDV
+498 EVTGDV

-509 GEKNVTGINGNTT
+509 GGGNVTGINGAAAVDGN
-522 VAGDLN
+522 VN
-528 MSVNSHGATYGI
+528 MKLDGKNNTYGI
-540 MGSTTVDGD
+540 LAGSGAVTIGGD
-549 VNMVVVS
+549 VNMDITTANGSVGGISTTGAIKVDGNLNVNIHDTYAPIRMAAVLGNVTVATHIDIGGLNNNINVDGRS
-556 DSGSGVYG
+556 QFMEGLYSGV
-564 ISGATSVKGD
+564 K
-574 LNMSVTGG
+574 L
-582 PGNIYCVNG
+582 
-591 SLDVDGDTNVTL
+591 
-603 YGANNGNN
+603 
-611 YALQGS
+611 
-617 HINLNGAVNNI
+617 
-628 HVYDQNGNGLR
+628 
-639 WAGAIRGKA
+639 
-648 TIADNSVTN
+648 ADNSVTN
-657 VSVVS
+657 ISLK
-662 TGSNSVEMLDG
+662 NSETAFYQTQGIYDRDDKG
-673 LREGLDLGKN
+673 FNLGAN
-683 AVLNVAVIAPNATVG
+683 AVLNVAVETSGQQSLGAGNSDGTFGLLLTNVRATESIAQA
-698 NGNEQQKGMVGILSW
+698 
-713 SNYIPIVL
+713 
-721 REGSQTNVTI
+721 GSQINV
-731 NGCAVNASGYNG
+731 NVKGSAVNASGIAG
-743 AIGISGAVQA
+743 TVGISGSIKAA
-753 SGNVNVNIIS
+753 GDVNVVVQS
-763 EGGIGLLVS
+763 EDGIGLRAR
-772 SYQPSDAVYNGD
+772 AVDEIAEYTGD
-784 VIVNTNKGTAV
+784 VIVTTNKGTAV
-795 ATIDSK
+795 GTVGNGNA
-801 DNTYAYTSSITIDPD
+801 NWNASITIDP
-816 AGKKV
+816 ATGKKV
-821 QLVGDVKHF
+821 QLTGDVKHF
-830 DDAAMLNNGASID
+830 RDISGSSDLTKGSSID
-843 ISFKNASSF
+843 ISFKNAYSF

-994 TIENGLAALDANGN
+994 TIENGLMALDANGN

-1028 TSVLLDAG
+1028 TSVLLDAA

-1153 TDINSYGDYPDKANN
+1153 TDISSYGDYPDKANN

-1259 YMRAANGETLSDSR
+1259 YMRAANGETLSDNR

>member
-1 MNRMQR
+1 MQR

-31 AVYHDTAGAYAV
+31 AVYHDSAGTYNV
-43 GAQTVTDVKGLAFAG
+43 GAQTVTDVKNNAFPG
-58 YGPGYL
+58 YMPGYL
-64 APADAAVSGNGT
+64 ATADAAVSGNGA

-91 GSSYNTS
+91 GSSYNTG

-165 VYKNGQIIVSNPLI
+165 VYKNGQIIVSNPLT

-201 LGEAGDAGHV
+201 LGEAGDAGHI
-211 ETGAVKMTING
+211 ETGAVTMTVNG

-324 SGKVSAFEAADIT
+324 SGKVSSFEAADIT

-355 STNASDFKAGS
+355 STNASDFKTGS

-427 GGGGATAGMH
+427 SGGGSTAGMH
-437 GIWNPAVDFAA
+437 GISNPYIDFAA

-498 TVAGDV
+498 EVTGDV

-509 GEKNVTGINGNTT
+509 GGGNVTGINGAAAVDGN
-522 VAGDLN
+522 VN
-528 MSVNSHGATYGI
+528 MKLDGKNNTYGI
-540 MGSTTVDGD
+540 LAGSGAVTIGGD
-549 VNMVVVS
+549 VNMDITTANGSVGGISTTGAIKVDGNLNVNIHDTYAPIRMAAVLGNVTVATHIDIGGLNNNINVDGRS
-556 DSGSGVYG
+556 QFMEGLYSGV
-564 ISGATSVKGD
+564 K
-574 LNMSVTGG
+574 L
-582 PGNIYCVNG
+582 
-591 SLDVDGDTNVTL
+591 
-603 YGANNGNN
+603 
-611 YALQGS
+611 
-617 HINLNGAVNNI
+617 
-628 HVYDQNGNGLR
+628 
-639 WAGAIRGKA
+639 
-648 TIADNSVTN
+648 ADNSVTN
-657 VSVVS
+657 ISLK
-662 TGSNSVEMLDG
+662 NSETAFYQTQGIYDRDDKG
-673 LREGLDLGKN
+673 FNLGAN
-683 AVLNVAVIAPNATVG
+683 AVLNVAVETSGQQSLGAGNSDGTFGLLLTNVRATESIAQA
-698 NGNEQQKGMVGILSW
+698 
-713 SNYIPIVL
+713 
-721 REGSQTNVTI
+721 GSQINV
-731 NGCAVNASGYNG
+731 NVKGSAVNASGIAG
-743 AIGISGAVQA
+743 TVGISGSIKAA
-753 SGNVNVNIIS
+753 GDVNVVVQS
-763 EGGIGLLVS
+763 EDGIGLRAR
-772 SYQPSDAVYNGD
+772 AVDEIAEYTGD
-784 VIVNTNKGTAV
+784 VIVTTNKGTAV
-795 ATIDSK
+795 GTVGNGNA
-801 DNTYAYTSSITIDPD
+801 NWNASITIDP
-816 AGKKV
+816 ATGKKV
-821 QLVGDVKHF
+821 QLTGDVKHF
-830 DDAAMLNNGASID
+830 RDISGSSDLTKGSSID
-843 ISFKNASSF
+843 ISFKNAYSF

-994 TIENGLAALDANGN
+994 TIENGLMALDANGN

-1028 TSVLLDAG
+1028 TSVLLDAA

-1153 TDINSYGDYPDKANN
+1153 TDISSYGDYPDKANN

-1259 YMRAANGETLSDSR
+1259 YMRAANGETLSDNR

>member
-1 MNRMQR
+1 MQR

-31 AVYHDTAGAYAV
+31 AVYHDSAGTYNV
-43 GAQTVTDVKGLAFAG
+43 GAQTVTDVKNNAFPG
-58 YGPGYL
+58 YMPGYL
-64 APADAAVSGNGT
+64 ATADAAVSGNGA

-91 GSSYNTS
+91 GSSYNTG

-165 VYKNGQIIVSNPLI
+165 VYKNGQIIVSNPLT

-201 LGEAGDAGHV
+201 LGEAGDAGHI
-211 ETGAVKMTING
+211 ETGAVTMTIRG

-237 SGSYTANDTVD
+237 SGSYTANDKVD

-355 STNASDFKAGS
+355 STNASDFKTGS

-498 TVAGDV
+498 EVTGDV

-509 GEKNVTGINGNTT
+509 GGGNVTGINGAAAVDGN
-522 VAGDLN
+522 VN
-528 MSVNSHGATYGI
+528 MKLDGKNNTYGI
-540 MGSTTVDGD
+540 LAGSGAVTIGGD
-549 VNMVVVS
+549 VNMDITTANGSVGGISTTGAIKVDGNLNVNIHDTYAPIRMAAVLGNVTVATHIDIGGLNNNINVDGRS
-556 DSGSGVYG
+556 QFMEGLYSGV
-564 ISGATSVKGD
+564 K
-574 LNMSVTGG
+574 L
-582 PGNIYCVNG
+582 
-591 SLDVDGDTNVTL
+591 
-603 YGANNGNN
+603 
-611 YALQGS
+611 
-617 HINLNGAVNNI
+617 
-628 HVYDQNGNGLR
+628 
-639 WAGAIRGKA
+639 
-648 TIADNSVTN
+648 ADNSVTN
-657 VSVVS
+657 ISLK
-662 TGSNSVEMLDG
+662 NSETAFYQTQGIYDRDDKG
-673 LREGLDLGKN
+673 FNLGAN
-683 AVLNVAVIAPNATVG
+683 AVLNVAVETSGQQSLGAGNSDGTFGLLLTNVRATESIAQA
-698 NGNEQQKGMVGILSW
+698 
-713 SNYIPIVL
+713 
-721 REGSQTNVTI
+721 GSQINV
-731 NGCAVNASGYNG
+731 NVKGSAVNASGIAG
-743 AIGISGAVQA
+743 TVGISGSIKAA
-753 SGNVNVNIIS
+753 GDVNVVVQS
-763 EGGIGLLVS
+763 EDGIGLRAR
-772 SYQPSDAVYNGD
+772 AVDEIAEYTGD
-784 VIVNTNKGTAV
+784 VIVTTNKGTAV
-795 ATIDSK
+795 GTVGNGNA
-801 DNTYAYTSSITIDPD
+801 NWNASITIDP
-816 AGKKV
+816 ATGKKV
-821 QLVGDVKHF
+821 QLTGDVKHF
-830 DDAAMLNNGASID
+830 RDISGSSDLTKGSSID
-843 ISFKNASSF
+843 ISFKNAYSF

-994 TIENGLAALDANGN
+994 TIENGLMALDANGN

-1028 TSVLLDAG
+1028 TSVLLDAA

-1153 TDINSYGDYPDKANN
+1153 TDISSYGDYPDKANN

-1259 YMRAANGETLSDSR
+1259 YMRAANGETLSDNR

>member
-1 MNRMQR
+1 MQR

-31 AVYHDTAGAYAV
+31 AVYHDSAGTYNV
-43 GAQTVTDVKGLAFAG
+43 GAQTVTDVKNNAFPG
-58 YGPGYL
+58 YMPGYL
-64 APADAAVSGNGT
+64 ATADAAVSGNVA

-91 GSSYNTS
+91 GSSYNTG

-355 STNASDFKAGS
+355 STNASDFKTGS

-498 TVAGDV
+498 EVTGDV

-509 GEKNVTGINGNTT
+509 GGGNVTGINGAAAVDGN
-522 VAGDLN
+522 VN
-528 MSVNSHGATYGI
+528 MKLDGKNNTYGI
-540 MGSTTVDGD
+540 LAGSGAVTIGGD
-549 VNMVVVS
+549 VNMDITTANGSVGGISTTGAIKVDGNLNVNIHDTYAPIRMAAVLGNVTVATHIDIGGLNNNINVDGRS
-556 DSGSGVYG
+556 QFMEGLYSGV
-564 ISGATSVKGD
+564 K
-574 LNMSVTGG
+574 L
-582 PGNIYCVNG
+582 
-591 SLDVDGDTNVTL
+591 
-603 YGANNGNN
+603 
-611 YALQGS
+611 
-617 HINLNGAVNNI
+617 
-628 HVYDQNGNGLR
+628 
-639 WAGAIRGKA
+639 
-648 TIADNSVTN
+648 ADNSVTN
-657 VSVVS
+657 ISLK
-662 TGSNSVEMLDG
+662 NSETAFYQTQGIYDRDDKG
-673 LREGLDLGKN
+673 FNLGAN
-683 AVLNVAVIAPNATVG
+683 AVLNVAVETSGQQSLGAGNSDGTFGLLLTNVRATESVS
-698 NGNEQQKGMVGILSW
+698 QA
-713 SNYIPIVL
+713 
-721 REGSQTNVTI
+721 GSQINV
-731 NGCAVNASGYNG
+731 NVKGSAVNASGIAG
-743 AIGISGAVQA
+743 TVGISGSIKAA
-753 SGNVNVNIIS
+753 GDVNVVVQS
-763 EGGIGLLVS
+763 EDGIGLRAR
-772 SYQPSDAVYNGD
+772 AVDEIAEYTGD
-784 VIVNTNKGTAV
+784 VIVTTNKGTAV
-795 ATIDSK
+795 GTVGNGNA
-801 DNTYAYTSSITIDPD
+801 NWNASITIDP
-816 AGKKV
+816 ATGKKV
-821 QLVGDVKHF
+821 QLTGDVKHF
-830 DDAAMLNNGASID
+830 RDISGSSDLTKGSSID
-843 ISFKNASSF
+843 ISFKNAASF

-880 GDSVATKLVNDND
+880 GDSVATKLVNNND

-902 DTLAVAEYQGDG
+902 DTLAVAEYQGDD

>member
-1 MNRMQR
+1 MQR

-31 AVYHDTAGAYAV
+31 AVYHDSAGTYNV
-43 GAQTVTDVKGLAFAG
+43 GAQTVTDVKNNAFPG
-58 YGPGYL
+58 YMPGYL
-64 APADAAVSGNGT
+64 ATADAAVSGNGA

-91 GSSYNTS
+91 GSSYNTG

-165 VYKNGQIIVSNPLI
+165 VYKNGQIIVSNPLT

-201 LGEAGDAGHV
+201 LGEAGDAGHI
-211 ETGAVKMTING
+211 ETGAVTMTVNG

-237 SGSYTANDTVD
+237 SGSYTANDKVD

-324 SGKVSAFEAADIT
+324 SGKVSSFEAADIT

-366 INIKADNNGNIIGIT
+366 INIKTDNNGNIIGIT

-498 TVAGDV
+498 EVTGDV

-509 GEKNVTGINGNTT
+509 GGGNVTGINGAAAVDGN
-522 VAGDLN
+522 VN
-528 MSVNSHGATYGI
+528 MKLDGKNNTYGI
-540 MGSTTVDGD
+540 LAGSGAVTIGGD
-549 VNMVVVS
+549 VNMDITTANGSVGGISTTGAIKVDGNLNVNIHDTYAPIRMAAVLGNVTVATHIDIGGLNNNINVDGRS
-556 DSGSGVYG
+556 QFMEGLYSGV
-564 ISGATSVKGD
+564 K
-574 LNMSVTGG
+574 L
-582 PGNIYCVNG
+582 
-591 SLDVDGDTNVTL
+591 
-603 YGANNGNN
+603 
-611 YALQGS
+611 
-617 HINLNGAVNNI
+617 
-628 HVYDQNGNGLR
+628 
-639 WAGAIRGKA
+639 
-648 TIADNSVTN
+648 ADNSVTN
-657 VSVVS
+657 ISLK
-662 TGSNSVEMLDG
+662 NSETAFYQTQGIYDRDDKG
-673 LREGLDLGKN
+673 FNLGAN
-683 AVLNVAVIAPNATVG
+683 AVLNVAVETSGQQSLGAGNSDGTFGLLLTNVRATESIAQA
-698 NGNEQQKGMVGILSW
+698 
-713 SNYIPIVL
+713 
-721 REGSQTNVTI
+721 GSQINV
-731 NGCAVNASGYNG
+731 NVKGSAVNASGIAG
-743 AIGISGAVQA
+743 TVGISGSIKAA
-753 SGNVNVNIIS
+753 GDVNVVVQS
-763 EGGIGLLVS
+763 EDGIGLRAR
-772 SYQPSDAVYNGD
+772 AVDEIAEYTGD
-784 VIVNTNKGTAV
+784 VIVTTNKGTAV
-795 ATIDSK
+795 GTVGNGNA
-801 DNTYAYTSSITIDPD
+801 NWNASITIDP
-816 AGKKV
+816 ATGKKV
-821 QLVGDVKHF
+821 QLTGDVKHF
-830 DDAAMLNNGASID
+830 RDISGSSDLTKGSSID
-843 ISFKNASSF
+843 ISFKNAYSF

-994 TIENGLAALDANGN
+994 TIENGLMALDANGN

-1028 TSVLLDAG
+1028 TSVLLDAA

-1153 TDINSYGDYPDKANN
+1153 TDISSYGDYPDKANN

-1259 YMRAANGETLSDSR
+1259 YMRAANGETLSDNR

>member
-1 MNRMQR
+1 MQR

-31 AVYHDTAGAYAV
+31 AVYHDSAGTYNV
-43 GAQTVTDVKGLAFAG
+43 GAQTVTDVKNNAFPG
-58 YGPGYL
+58 YMPGYL
-64 APADAAVSGNGT
+64 ATADAAVSGNGA

-91 GSSYNTS
+91 GSSYNTG

-108 GAEINFAADTTL
+108 GAKINFAADTTL

-324 SGKVSAFEAADIT
+324 SGKVSSFEAADIT

-355 STNASDFKAGS
+355 STNASDFKTGS

-427 GGGGATAGMH
+427 SGGGSTAGMH
-437 GIWNPAVDFAA
+437 GISNPYIDFAA

-498 TVAGDV
+498 EVTGDV

-509 GEKNVTGINGNTT
+509 GGGNVTGINGAAAVDGN
-522 VAGDLN
+522 VN
-528 MSVNSHGATYGI
+528 MKLDGKNNTYGI
-540 MGSTTVDGD
+540 LAGSGAVTIGGD
-549 VNMVVVS
+549 VNMDITTANGSVGGISTTGAIKVDGNLNVNIHDTYAPIRMAAVLGNVTVATHIDIGGLNNNINVDGRS
-556 DSGSGVYG
+556 QFMEGLYSGV
-564 ISGATSVKGD
+564 K
-574 LNMSVTGG
+574 L
-582 PGNIYCVNG
+582 
-591 SLDVDGDTNVTL
+591 
-603 YGANNGNN
+603 
-611 YALQGS
+611 
-617 HINLNGAVNNI
+617 
-628 HVYDQNGNGLR
+628 
-639 WAGAIRGKA
+639 
-648 TIADNSVTN
+648 ADNSVTN
-657 VSVVS
+657 ISLK
-662 TGSNSVEMLDG
+662 NSETAFYQTQGIYDRDDKG
-673 LREGLDLGKN
+673 FNLGAN
-683 AVLNVAVIAPNATVG
+683 AVLNVAVETSGQQSLGAGNSDGTFGLLLTNVRATESVS
-698 NGNEQQKGMVGILSW
+698 QA
-713 SNYIPIVL
+713 
-721 REGSQTNVTI
+721 GSQINV
-731 NGCAVNASGYNG
+731 NVKGSAVNASGIAG
-743 AIGISGAVQA
+743 TVGISGSIKAA
-753 SGNVNVNIIS
+753 GDVNVVVQS
-763 EGGIGLLVS
+763 EDGIGLRAR
-772 SYQPSDAVYNGD
+772 AVDEIAEYTGD
-784 VIVNTNKGTAV
+784 VIVTTNKGTAV
-795 ATIDSK
+795 GTVGNGNA
-801 DNTYAYTSSITIDPD
+801 NWNASITIDP
-816 AGKKV
+816 ATGKKV
-821 QLVGDVKHF
+821 QLTGDVKHF
-830 DDAAMLNNGASID
+830 RDISGSSDLTKGSSID
-843 ISFKNASSF
+843 ISFKNAASF

-880 GDSVATKLVNDND
+880 GDSVATKLVNNND

-902 DTLAVAEYQGDG
+902 DTLAVAEYQGDD

-1153 TDINSYGDYPDKANN
+1153 TDISSYGDYPDKANN

-1259 YMRAANGETLSDSR
+1259 YMRAANGETLSDNR

>member
-1 MNRMQR
+1 MQR

-31 AVYHDTAGAYAV
+31 AVYHDTAGTYNI
-43 GAQTVTDVKGLAFAG
+43 GAQTVTDVKNNAFPG
-58 YGPGYL
+58 YMPGYL
-64 APADAAVSGNGT
+64 ATADAAVSGNGA

-91 GSSYNTS
+91 GSSYNTG

-165 VYKNGQIIVSNPLI
+165 VYKNGQIIVSNPLT

-201 LGEAGDAGHV
+201 LGEAGDAGHI
-211 ETGAVKMTING
+211 ETGAVTMTVNG

-237 SGSYTANDTVD
+237 SGSYTANDKVD

-296 GSYNLKNLDIT
+296 GRYNLKNLDIT

-448 KNTTVI
+448 RNTTVI

-498 TVAGDV
+498 EVTGDV

-509 GEKNVTGINGNTT
+509 GEKNVTGINGAAAVDGN
-522 VAGDLN
+522 VN
-528 MSVNSHGATYGI
+528 MKLDGKNNTYGI
-540 MGSTTVDGD
+540 LAGSGAVTIGGD
-549 VNMVVVS
+549 VNMDITTANGSVGGISTTGAIKVDGNLNVNIHDTYAPIRMAAVLGNVTVATHIDIGGLNNNINVDGRS
-556 DSGSGVYG
+556 QFMEGLYSGV
-564 ISGATSVKGD
+564 K
-574 LNMSVTGG
+574 L
-582 PGNIYCVNG
+582 
-591 SLDVDGDTNVTL
+591 
-603 YGANNGNN
+603 
-611 YALQGS
+611 
-617 HINLNGAVNNI
+617 
-628 HVYDQNGNGLR
+628 
-639 WAGAIRGKA
+639 
-648 TIADNSVTN
+648 ADNSVTN
-657 VSVVS
+657 ISLK
-662 TGSNSVEMLDG
+662 NSETAFYQTQGIYDRDDKG
-673 LREGLDLGKN
+673 FNLGAN
-683 AVLNVAVIAPNATVG
+683 AVLNVAVETSGQQSLGAGNSDGTFGLLLTNDRATESIAQA
-698 NGNEQQKGMVGILSW
+698 
-713 SNYIPIVL
+713 
-721 REGSQTNVTI
+721 GSQINV
-731 NGCAVNASGYNG
+731 NVKGSAVNASGIAG
-743 AIGISGAVQA
+743 TVGISGSIKAA
-753 SGNVNVNIIS
+753 GDVNVVVQS
-763 EGGIGLLVS
+763 EDGIGLRAR
-772 SYQPSDAVYNGD
+772 AVDEIAEYTGD
-784 VIVNTNKGTAV
+784 VIVTTNKGTAV
-795 ATIDSK
+795 GTVGNGNA
-801 DNTYAYTSSITIDPD
+801 NWNASITIDP
-816 AGKKV
+816 ATGKKV
-821 QLVGDVKHF
+821 QLTGDVKHF
-830 DDAAMLNNGASID
+830 RDISGSSDLTKGSSID

-865 TTSLSFDNGSLWNMT
+865 TTSLFFDNGSLWNMT

-902 DTLAVAEYQGDG
+902 DTLSVAEYQGDG

-1028 TSVLLDAG
+1028 TSVLLDAA

-1153 TDINSYGDYPDKANN
+1153 TDISSYGDYPDKANN

-1210 TDRGNHVYMGGVN
+1210 TNRGNHVYMGGVN

-1245 KANLLH
+1245 KVNLLH

-1259 YMRAANGETLSDSR
+1259 YMRAANGETLSDNR

-1305 ADIQK
+1305 AEIQK

>member
-1 MNRMQR
+1 M
-7 KELEKAIAM
+7 
-16 SLVLTAFSGGVGTAA
+16 
-31 AVYHDTAGAYAV
+31 
-43 GAQTVTDVKGLAFAG
+43 
-58 YGPGYL
+58 
-64 APADAAVSGNGT
+64 
-76 GVVMNVSGGAFGVNI
+76 
-91 GSSYNTS
+91 
-98 LDAHGIGAYN
+98 
-108 GAEINFAADTTL
+108 
-120 SVNNAATHTTFDN
+120 
-133 HGIVAGTD
+133 
-141 SVIRIDSS
+141 
-149 AVDIT
+149 
-154 VSNGSHNSGLR
+154 
-165 VYKNGQIIVSNPLI
+165 
-179 MDITAGTAGGSGA
+179 
-192 AYGIAVDTH
+192 
-201 LGEAGDAGHV
+201 
-211 ETGAVKMTING
+211 
-222 GSSAGEYDAGIAVEQ
+222 
-237 SGSYTANDTVD
+237 
-248 ITVSNSANGGRVA
+248 
-261 GVQNRGDGAVV
+261 
-272 MQDVKIAASSS
+272 
-283 GSSEAFGIYNYAG
+283 
-296 GSYNLKNLDIT
+296 
-307 ASSTGGQVV
+307 
-316 GIANISSV
+316 
-324 SGKVSAFEAADIT
+324 
-337 MELQG
+337 
-342 NGSEVYGI
+342 
-350 QNGLD
+350 
-355 STNASDFKAGS
+355 
-366 INIKADNNGNIIGIT
+366 
-381 NKVGST
+381 
-387 FSAGDI
+387 
-393 VIDGTGKSFMF
+393 
-404 GIENQTANQ
+404 
-413 MGLENVTVKLTKKD
+413 
-427 GGGGATAGMH
+427 
-437 GIWNPAVDFAA
+437 
-448 KNTTVI
+448 I

-498 TVAGDV
+498 EVTGDV

-540 MGSTTVDGD
+540 KGNATVDGN

-556 DSGSGVYG
+556 DSSSGVFG
-564 ISGATSVKGD
+564 ISGFTSVIKGD

-582 PGNIYCVNG
+582 PGNIYGVDG
-591 SLDVDGDTNVTL
+591 SLDVDGNTNVVL

-611 YALQGS
+611 YALYGS

-639 WAGAIRGKA
+639 WAGAIRGKT

-662 TGSNSVEMLDG
+662 TGSNSIEMMDG

-683 AVLNVAVIAPNATVG
+683 AVLNVSVIAPDATVG
-698 NGNEQQKGMVGILSW
+698 VGNEQQKGMVGIFGW
-713 SNYIPIVL
+713 SNSTPIVL
-721 REGSQTNVTI
+721 QEGSQTNVTI
-731 NGCAVNASGYNG
+731 NGCAVNSAGYNG
-743 AIGISGAVQA
+743 AIGISGAAQA
-753 SGNVNVNIIS
+753 SGDVNVNIIN
-763 EGGIGLLVS
+763 EGGIGLVVVS
-772 SYQPSDAVYNGD
+772 YDTNDAVYNGD

-795 ATIDSK
+795 ATVDSS
-801 DNTYAYTSSITIDPD
+801 NAARVGTSSITIDPD

-830 DDAAMLNNGASID
+830 DDAAMLNNGADID

-880 GDSVATKLVNDND
+880 GDSVATKLVNNND

-1028 TSVLLDAG
+1028 TSVLLDAA

-1104 GFALERGTG
+1104 GFA
-1113 RADYSLGSGKDKL
+1113 
-1126 FAGSLYGTWYGEH
+1126 W
-1139 GNYTDVVAKAGLFD
+1139 
-1153 TDINSYGDYPDKANN
+1153 
-1168 KNHAYSLSIEYGK
+1168 
-1181 TIELSKE
+1181 KE
-1188 RGVFIEPQAQFIMG
+1188 AQGVLITAWAAA
-1202 RLSSSSYT
+1202 R
-1210 TDRGNHVYMGGVN
+1210 
-1223 SYIGRLGFVL
+1223 
-1233 GQKTSENNDVYF
+1233 TSC
-1245 KANLLH
+1245 L
-1251 EFGGDRDI
+1251 
-1259 YMRAANGETLSDSR
+1259 RAACMAPGMASTV
-1273 DYGDTW
+1273 T
-1279 FELGL
+1279 
-1284 GTNVKLGNSSHFYG
+1284 
-1298 DIERSFG
+1298 IPM
-1305 ADIQK
+1305 
-1310 KWQINAG
+1310 
-1317 VRFEF
+1317 

>member
-1 MNRMQR
+1 MQR

-31 AVYHDTAGAYAV
+31 AVYHDSAGTYNV
-43 GAQTVTDVKGLAFAG
+43 GAQTVTDVKNNAFPG
-58 YGPGYL
+58 YMPGYL
-64 APADAAVSGNGT
+64 ATADAAVSGNGA

-91 GSSYNTS
+91 GSSYNTG

-165 VYKNGQIIVSNPLI
+165 VYKNGQIIVSNPLT

-201 LGEAGDAGHV
+201 LGEAGDAGHI
-211 ETGAVKMTING
+211 ETGAVTMTVNG

-237 SGSYTANDTVD
+237 SGSYTANDKVD

-366 INIKADNNGNIIGIT
+366 INIKTDNNGNIIGIT

-498 TVAGDV
+498 EVTGDV

-509 GEKNVTGINGNTT
+509 GGGNVTGINGAAAVDGN
-522 VAGDLN
+522 VN
-528 MSVNSHGATYGI
+528 MKLDGKNNTYGI
-540 MGSTTVDGD
+540 LAGSGAVTIGGD
-549 VNMVVVS
+549 VNMDITTANGSVGGISTTGAIKVDGNLNVNIHDTYAPIRMAAVLGNVTVATHIDIGGLNNNINVDGRS
-556 DSGSGVYG
+556 QFMEGLYSGV
-564 ISGATSVKGD
+564 K
-574 LNMSVTGG
+574 L
-582 PGNIYCVNG
+582 
-591 SLDVDGDTNVTL
+591 
-603 YGANNGNN
+603 
-611 YALQGS
+611 
-617 HINLNGAVNNI
+617 
-628 HVYDQNGNGLR
+628 
-639 WAGAIRGKA
+639 
-648 TIADNSVTN
+648 ADNSVTN
-657 VSVVS
+657 ISLK
-662 TGSNSVEMLDG
+662 NSETAFYQTQGIYDRDDKG
-673 LREGLDLGKN
+673 FNLGAN
-683 AVLNVAVIAPNATVG
+683 AVLNVAVETSGQQSLGAGNSDGTFGLLLTNVRATESIAQA
-698 NGNEQQKGMVGILSW
+698 
-713 SNYIPIVL
+713 
-721 REGSQTNVTI
+721 GSQINV
-731 NGCAVNASGYNG
+731 NVKGSAVNASGIAG
-743 AIGISGAVQA
+743 TVGISGSIKAA
-753 SGNVNVNIIS
+753 GDVNVVVQS
-763 EGGIGLLVS
+763 EDGIGLRAR
-772 SYQPSDAVYNGD
+772 AVDEIAEYTGD
-784 VIVNTNKGTAV
+784 VIVTTNKGTAV
-795 ATIDSK
+795 GTVGNGNA
-801 DNTYAYTSSITIDPD
+801 NWNASITIDP
-816 AGKKV
+816 ATGKKV
-821 QLVGDVKHF
+821 QLTGDVKHF
-830 DDAAMLNNGASID
+830 RDISGSSDLTKGSSID
-843 ISFKNASSF
+843 ISFKNAYSF

-1153 TDINSYGDYPDKANN
+1153 TDISSYGDYPDKANN

-1259 YMRAANGETLSDSR
+1259 YMRAANGETLSDNR

>member
-31 AVYHDTAGAYAV
+31 PIYQTVAGAYNV

-76 GVVMNVSGGAFGVNI
+76 GVVMNVSGGTFGVNI
-91 GSSYNTS
+91 ASSYNTGF
-98 LDAHGIGAYN
+98 DAHGIGAYN

-179 MDITAGTAGGSGA
+179 MDITAGTAGGSSAGEYDA
-192 AYGIAVDTH
+192 GIAVDTH
-201 LGEAGDAGHV
+201 LGEAGDAGHI
-211 ETGAVKMTING
+211 ETGAVTMTIRG

-237 SGSYTANDTVD
+237 SGSYTANDKVD

-324 SGKVSAFEAADIT
+324 SGKVSSFEAADIT

-355 STNASDFKAGS
+355 STNASDFKTGS

-498 TVAGDV
+498 EVTGDV

-509 GEKNVTGINGNTT
+509 GGGNVTGINGAAAVDGN
-522 VAGDLN
+522 VN
-528 MSVNSHGATYGI
+528 MKLDGKNNTYGI
-540 MGSTTVDGD
+540 LAGSGAVTIGGD
-549 VNMVVVS
+549 VNMDITTANGSVGGISTTGAIKVDGNLNVNIHDTYAPIRMAAVLGNVTVATHIDIGGLNNNINVDGRS
-556 DSGSGVYG
+556 QFMEGLYSGV
-564 ISGATSVKGD
+564 K
-574 LNMSVTGG
+574 L
-582 PGNIYCVNG
+582 
-591 SLDVDGDTNVTL
+591 
-603 YGANNGNN
+603 
-611 YALQGS
+611 
-617 HINLNGAVNNI
+617 
-628 HVYDQNGNGLR
+628 
-639 WAGAIRGKA
+639 
-648 TIADNSVTN
+648 ADNSVTN
-657 VSVVS
+657 ISLK
-662 TGSNSVEMLDG
+662 NSETAFYQTQGIYDRDDKG
-673 LREGLDLGKN
+673 FNLGAN
-683 AVLNVAVIAPNATVG
+683 AVLNVAVETSGQQSLGAGNSDGTFGLLLTNVRATESIAQA
-698 NGNEQQKGMVGILSW
+698 
-713 SNYIPIVL
+713 
-721 REGSQTNVTI
+721 GSQINV
-731 NGCAVNASGYNG
+731 NVKGSAVNASGIAG
-743 AIGISGAVQA
+743 TVGISGSIKAA
-753 SGNVNVNIIS
+753 GDVNVVVQS
-763 EGGIGLLVS
+763 EDGIGLRAR
-772 SYQPSDAVYNGD
+772 AVDEIAEYTGD
-784 VIVNTNKGTAV
+784 VIVTTNKGTAV
-795 ATIDSK
+795 GTVGNGNA
-801 DNTYAYTSSITIDPD
+801 NWNASITIDP
-816 AGKKV
+816 ATGKKV
-821 QLVGDVKHF
+821 QLTGDVKHF
-830 DDAAMLNNGASID
+830 RDISGSSDLTKGSSID
-843 ISFKNASSF
+843 ISFKNAYSF

-994 TIENGLAALDANGN
+994 TIENGLMALDANGN

-1028 TSVLLDAG
+1028 TSVLLDAA

-1153 TDINSYGDYPDKANN
+1153 TDISSYGDYPDKANN

-1188 RGVFIEPQAQFIMG
+1188 HGVFIEPQAQFIMG

-1210 TDRGNHVYMGGVN
+1210 TDRGNHVYMSGVN